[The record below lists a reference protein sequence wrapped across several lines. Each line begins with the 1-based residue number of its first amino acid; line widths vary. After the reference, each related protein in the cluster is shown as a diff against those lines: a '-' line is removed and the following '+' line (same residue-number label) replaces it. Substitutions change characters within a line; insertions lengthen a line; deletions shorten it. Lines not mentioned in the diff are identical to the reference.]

1 MINMLVTVKV
11 RVREDRRMVPVDG
24 AVGLLQTLPEDFKV
38 VLEEYFEDFKISI
51 LEARIND

>member
-11 RVREDRRMVPVDG
+11 RVREDSRMVPVDV
-24 AVGLLQTLPEDFKV
+24 AVGILQTLPEDFKV